1 MRGSDFIF
9 DGVNLL
15 YYKCHKIN
23 FKYGA
28 SYIDSPDQTKKKKA
42 IINPKNIND
51 RCFQYAV
58 MVALN
63 YGEMKWIPERISNFK
78 PFMNKYNRDKMKYS
92 SKIVD

>member
-1 MRGSDFIF
+1 
-9 DGVNLL
+9 
-15 YYKCHKIN
+15 
-23 FKYGA
+23 
-28 SYIDSPDQTKKKKA
+28 
-42 IINPKNIND
+42 
-51 RCFQYAV
+51 